1 MRRESPQG
9 PPAAEEPPTADAP
22 LAAEEP
28 PAVVESDVP
37 VSPFLSIK
45 LRMVTWLAVLAVVWV
60 HAYNLGS
67 RARVSEATTSA
78 PGRPGVAGFV
88 EYLGSQTLTRWPV
101 AMFCAISGFLFF
113 RDLAPT
119 FARICVKWRRRAR
132 TIALPYLLW
141 SAWSLLLFV
150 GLHLVPGSDAYVS
163 PGALHRLDLET
174 LLERLLVHPVAY
186 PLWFL
191 QALFTCVL
199 LAPLIAWLVRQLQW
213 AALAPFAALW
223 LLDVEVGPGRY
234 VEFRALLFFTLGAL
248 VATRLRRGTWVPA
261 CGAAGPATSAALGR
275 WLLPLF
281 VLASVA
287 YTAVLRDDTGW
298 QAGLV
303 RKLLMCLAVAAVW
316 FGYDAYLSGL
326 GAGRWA
332 TAGAAFA
339 FFVFAAHEPPLMTI
353 ERLFLRAAGGPEA
366 SDVAVLAV
374 YIAAPVLAIAL
385 CLAAG
390 LTLRRWMGPVY
401 ALLTGGRGTVAR
413 GQPHGAAR
421 LPRRSPGHATTADGR
436 SRRDT
441 VVGAGRR
448 G

>member
-1 MRRESPQG
+1 MRRGSPER
-9 PPAAEEPPTADAP
+9 PPAAEGP
-22 LAAEEP
+22 LAAEGP
-28 PAVVESDVP
+28 PATAEGDVP
-37 VSPFLSIK
+37 VSPFLSVK

-67 RARVSEATTSA
+67 RALVGEVATAT
-78 PGRPGVAGFV
+78 PGRPGVVGFV

-101 AMFCAISGFLFF
+101 AMFSAISGFLFF
-113 RDLAPT
+113 RDLAPVL
-119 FARICVKWRRRAR
+119 ARFVAKWRRRAR
-132 TIALPYLLW
+132 TIVLPYLLW

-150 GLHLVPGSDAYVS
+150 VLHLVPGSDAYVS

-174 LLERLLVHPVAY
+174 LFQRLLVQPVAY

-191 QALFTCVL
+191 QALVTCVL
-199 LAPLIAWLVRQLQW
+199 LAPVIAWLVRRLEW
-213 AALAPFAALW
+213 AALAPFAAPW
-223 LLDVEVGPGRY
+223 LLDVDVGPGDY

-248 VATRLRRGTWVPA
+248 VATRLRRRKWVPA
-261 CGAAGPATSAALGR
+261 SGASGPARSAALGR
-275 WLLPLF
+275 WLFPLF

-298 QAGLV
+298 HAGLL

-326 GAGRWA
+326 AARRWA
-332 TAGAAFA
+332 AAGAAFA
-339 FFVFAAHEPPLMTI
+339 FFVFAAHEPPLMTL
-353 ERLFLRAAGGPEA
+353 ERLFLRAVGGPGA
-366 SDVAVLAV
+366 SDAAVLAV
-374 YIAAPVLAIAL
+374 YVAAPVLAIAL

-390 LTLRRWMGPVY
+390 LTLRRWVGPVY
-401 ALLTGGRGTVAR
+401 ALLTGGRGTVAG

-421 LPRRSPGHATTADGR
+421 FSRRSPGHVTAGDSR